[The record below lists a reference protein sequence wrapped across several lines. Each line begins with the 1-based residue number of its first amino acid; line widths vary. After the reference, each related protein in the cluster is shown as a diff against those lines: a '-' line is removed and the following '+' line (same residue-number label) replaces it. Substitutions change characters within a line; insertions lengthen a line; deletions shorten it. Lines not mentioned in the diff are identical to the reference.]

1 MHYYKGDIIPQN
13 YHTFAS
19 SFILPKN
26 GSHLMT
32 PAITP
37 APPRP
42 TVTFQFN
49 QVALR
54 SFETAIHAERDE
66 AMSSHLTRW
75 DDDVMMT
82 GSVAVGNPGDADG
95 SRKSKELFF
104 WFHGR
109 FYCDPTL
116 LVQPSPQKNKVLL
129 REFYLWWFITGPLDS
144 HMIVGWKFPSM

>member
-1 MHYYKGDIIPQN
+1 
-13 YHTFAS
+13 
-19 SFILPKN
+19 
-26 GSHLMT
+26 MT

-42 TVTFQFN
+42 TAAFQFN

-82 GSVAVGNPGDADG
+82 GSVSVGNPGDADG
-95 SRKSKELFF
+95 SRKPRSSSFGPSWEILI
-104 WFHGR
+104 R
-109 FYCDPTL
+109 PNPPSATL
-116 LVQPSPQKNKVLL
+116 PKK
-129 REFYLWWFITGPLDS
+129 
-144 HMIVGWKFPSM
+144 K